1 MKNWRSRGDIRKDPS
16 GSMKAAKNPTANE
29 PVIFTTSVP
38 RGKNSPPRS
47 ATNPD
52 TQNRAPVPSAPPTI
66 TRIYSSIK
74 KLLPLEGVISSR
86 GFPRLT
92 GEGKLHCLGWTLRH
106 FYFPS
111 NKRFND
117 CVLILLRHSCF
128 V

>member
-16 GSMKAAKNPTANE
+16 GSMKAAKNPTAND

-86 GFPRLT
+86 GFPRLYWGRQT
-92 GEGKLHCLGWTLRH
+92 PLPGLDITAFLLPIKQKVQRLR
-106 FYFPS
+106 
-111 NKRFND
+111 
-117 CVLILLRHSCF
+117 
-128 V
+128 